1 MTYTV
6 QYRVALG
13 KKQEA
18 VEGPDDAD
26 VMIAVDAKD
35 ALLDPSVAYMLGRLK
50 AVGHTGAL
58 FDVLSSGEAAD
69 ALRRLTPTA

>member
-1 MTYTV
+1 M

-13 KKQEA
+13 RKQEA
-18 VEGPDDAD
+18 VEGPDEAD

-35 ALLDPSVAYMLGRLK
+35 AHLDPTEAYMLGRLK

-58 FDVLSSGEAAD
+58 FDALSSGAAAEAIG
-69 ALRRLTPTA
+69 RLTPNA